1 MEVIMTVAKNA
12 DVANVQEALVAEL
25 VQRELQAASKLAGLF
40 TDYSNLVG
48 KGTSE
53 VKIPRASSFAVSDR
67 DNDTPTAAS
76 ASNLTF
82 SFDRISLDQSKYVY
96 YVIPGDVEID
106 AKPSYE
112 MTAASRAA
120 SAHGRNMDIARLNK
134 LWVGTA
140 SSIEVEYD
148 AGVSDIEQ
156 VLLDMIE
163 QADNQEMLDDG
174 GRVLI
179 VRPSERKALLGVA
192 NFVQADKYG
201 DRTPLVSGELGSLY
215 GVRVVMITHSGTE
228 ADGNAITFG
237 DGNMILCHRESLGFA
252 FHRRPITD
260 SEKAIEYGAGSMA
273 HTWDVKYGLELLQD
287 GELII
292 KAGNFTA

>member
-1 MEVIMTVAKNA
+1 MTVAKNA
-12 DVANVQEALVAEL
+12 DVVNVQEALVAEI

-48 KGTSE
+48 KGTSS
-53 VKIPRASSFAVSDR
+53 VKIPRSSSFTVADR
-67 DNDTPTAAS
+67 DNATPTAAS

-82 SFDRISLDQSKYVY
+82 SFDEISLDQSKYVY

-112 MTAASRAA
+112 QTAASRAA
-120 SAHGRNMDIARLNK
+120 SAHGRNMDIARLDA
-134 LWVGTA
+134 LWVGG
-140 SSIEVEYD
+140 SGSVEVEYD
-148 AGVSDIEQ
+148 AGVSDIEA
-156 VLLDMIE
+156 VLLSMIE
-163 QADNQEMLDDG
+163 QADEQEMLDDG
-174 GRVLI
+174 GRCLI

-192 NFVQADKYG
+192 NFVQADRYG
-201 DRTPLVSGELGSLY
+201 SNQTIMSGELGSLY
-215 GVRVVMITHSGTE
+215 GVKVIMTTNSGSE
-228 ADGNAITFG
+228 DDGNSITFG
-237 DGNMILCHRESLGFA
+237 NGNMILCHRESLGFA

-273 HTWDVKYGLELLQD
+273 HTWDVKYGLSVLQD

-292 KAGNFTA
+292 KAGNFVA

>member
-1 MEVIMTVAKNA
+1 MTVAKNA
-12 DVANVQEALVAEL
+12 DVVNVQEALVAEI

-48 KGTSE
+48 KGTSS
-53 VKIPRASSFAVSDR
+53 VKIPRSSSFTVADR
-67 DNDTPTAAS
+67 DNATPTAAS

-82 SFDRISLDQSKYVY
+82 SFDEISLDQSKYVY

-112 MTAASRAA
+112 QTAASRAA
-120 SAHGRNMDIARLNK
+120 SAHGRNMDIARLDA
-134 LWVGTA
+134 LWVGG
-140 SSIEVEYD
+140 SGSVEVEYD
-148 AGVSDIEQ
+148 AGVSDIEA
-156 VLLDMIE
+156 VLLSMIE
-163 QADNQEMLDDG
+163 QADEQEMLDDG
-174 GRVLI
+174 GRTLI

-192 NFVQADKYG
+192 NFVQADRYG
-201 DRTPLVSGELGSLY
+201 SNQTIMSGELGSLY
-215 GVRVVMITHSGTE
+215 GVKVIMTTNSGSE
-228 ADGNAITFG
+228 DDGNSITFG
-237 DGNMILCHRESLGFA
+237 NGNMILCHRESLGFA

-273 HTWDVKYGLELLQD
+273 HTWDVKYGLSVLQD

-292 KAGNFTA
+292 KAGNFAA

>member
-1 MEVIMTVAKNA
+1 MTVAKNA
-12 DVANVQEALVAEL
+12 DVVNVQEALVAEI

-48 KGTSE
+48 KGTSS
-53 VKIPRASSFAVSDR
+53 VKIPRSSSFTVADR
-67 DNDTPTAAS
+67 DNATPTVAS

-82 SFDRISLDQSKYVY
+82 SFDEISLDQSKYVY

-112 MTAASRAA
+112 QTAASRAA
-120 SAHGRNMDIARLNK
+120 SAHGRNMDIARLDA
-134 LWVGTA
+134 LWVGG
-140 SSIEVEYD
+140 SGSVEVEYD
-148 AGVSDIEQ
+148 SGVSDIEA

-163 QADNQEMLDDG
+163 QADEQEMLDDG
-174 GRVLI
+174 GRILI

-192 NFVQADKYG
+192 NFVQADRYG
-201 DRTPLVSGELGSLY
+201 SNQTIMSGELGSLY
-215 GVRVVMITHSGTE
+215 GVKVIMTTNSGSE

-237 DGNMILCHRESLGFA
+237 NGNMILCHRESLGFA

-273 HTWDVKYGLELLQD
+273 HTWDVKYGLSVLQD

-292 KAGNFTA
+292 KAGNFVA